1 MNRTSWWWVGLALLF
16 LASPARAK
24 KEEPQYQSIEVKHF
38 TRNEGIELP
47 PDFTEFLY
55 GALRSELQKS
65 KIFEQVLGEGEVVE
79 AAAAE
84 HSLVMEGNLVEYG
97 KGNLAKTVII
107 GYGVGRRSL
116 TAQVTVRRRSDNQ
129 VVFDKPVKVR
139 APRPQDPNALAKEMA
154 KEITRQLKGALHH

>member
-1 MNRTSWWWVGLALLF
+1 MKRTSWWWVGLAVLF
-16 LASPARAK
+16 LALPARAK

-38 TRNEGIELP
+38 TQNEGIELP

-55 GALRSELQKS
+55 GALRSQLQKS
-65 KIFEQVLGEGEVVE
+65 KIFAQVLGEGEVVE

-84 HSLVMEGNLVEYG
+84 HSLVMEGNLVEYA

-116 TAQVTVRRRSDNQ
+116 TVHVTVRRRSDNQ

-139 APRPQDPNALAKEMA
+139 APRQQDPNALAKELA
-154 KEITRQLKGALHH
+154 KEITRQLKGGLHH